1 MQQPQATLA
10 TPTAINGEEETAEDV
25 PLLSRTPTQ
34 VQIQEGVEH
43 RTEKHRWGCRRS
55 PHLLSLVLFITLWV
69 SEVGSVGLLALL
81 VNLADSGRGEGE
93 EGDDNDDSSDN
104 TGFLAWSMVIPFAIG
119 FSYLGY
125 MVEAF
130 AFSKTWKYL
139 KNMSAV
145 EDLVTHIER
154 VRQTPPTIVL
164 HGECY
169 HMETR
174 TRTVY
179 DTTYHSDGT
188 SSTTS
193 RIETYQ
199 ERVVSHT
206 DSETL
211 VYHRC
216 HDDSGGLTPELM
228 RYSATRIDLSQ
239 TWQPADEYTRQYYA
253 AWSDAF
259 RQRNEKRDRDYA
271 QWETIT
277 CPGFHENM
285 LAFIDHRRR
294 PWGLS
299 RLSYVLVTVLL
310 QASYLYRIWFD
321 RVTVKAHFSFKRRIT
336 VLPDLGE
343 EEAFAAV

>member
-1 MQQPQATLA
+1 
-10 TPTAINGEEETAEDV
+10 V
-25 PLLSRTPTQ
+25 PLLSRIPAQ
-34 VQIQEGVEH
+34 VQIQVGVEH

-55 PHLLSLVLFITLWV
+55 PHLLSLVLFVTLWV

-81 VNLADSGRGEGE
+81 VNLADSNKGD
-93 EGDDNDDSSDN
+93 EGDDSDDSSDN
-104 TGFLAWSMVIPFAIG
+104 GFLAWSMVIPFAII
-119 FSYLGY
+119 FSYIAY

-130 AFSKTWKYL
+130 TFSKTWKYL

-154 VRQTPPTIVL
+154 VRQTPPTITL

-174 TRTVY
+174 TRTLY

-188 SSTTS
+188 SSTTT
-193 RIETYQ
+193 RTETYQ

-206 DSETL
+206 DSQTL
-211 VYHRC
+211 VYYQC

-239 TWQPADEYTRQYYA
+239 TWLPADDFTRQYYIAWTA
-253 AWSDAF
+253 AF
-259 RQRNEKRDRDYA
+259 KQRNEKRDRDYF

-277 CPGFHENM
+277 CPGFNENM
-285 LAFIDHRRR
+285 LAFIDLRRR

-310 QASYLYRIWFD
+310 QASYLYRLWFD

-336 VLPDLGE
+336 VLPNLDQREESLGLE
-343 EEAFAAV
+343 